1 MRNPP
6 RNIRAEFFILRPVIL
21 PQGRLFV
28 DENKEIES
36 HPNCNTVFKNEEA
49 AKKQS
54 LTEN

>member
-6 RNIRAEFFILRPVIL
+6 WDIRAEFFVLRPVTL
-21 PQGRLFV
+21 PQGGLFV

-36 HPNCNTVFKNEEA
+36 NPVCNTVFKNEEA